1 MRRFFSR
8 SSPSELA
15 APDLSRDC
23 AHGCPACPHPGAF
36 FEFDDEGASTLL
48 PADRLL
54 LDGGTLELHSAAV
67 VMPATSPSKKP
78 RTSISTSAD
87 PNAKTARR
95 VPGCN

>member
-67 VMPATSPSKKP
+67 DDAGDFA
-78 RTSISTSAD
+78 IEEAQD
-87 PNAKTARR
+87 FDFY
-95 VPGCN
+95 

>member
-54 LDGGTLELHSAAV
+54 LEVEAMLLDGGTLELHCAAV
-67 VMPATSPSKKP
+67 DYAGDFA
-78 RTSISTSAD
+78 IEDAQD
-87 PNAKTARR
+87 FDFD
-95 VPGCN
+95 